1 MAEIVTERI
10 IRARP
15 EAIFACIS
23 NPEALARWWGP
34 KGFSNTFHEFDF
46 RPGGSWRFTMHGPNG
61 ADYANQSEFVAIVP
75 PREVVIR
82 HVSPPP
88 FVLTISLEPREGGT
102 LLRWQGQFATA
113 AELERVKKFA
123 PEANEQNLDRLEVE
137 LARQG

>member
-1 MAEIVTERI
+1 MPDIVTERI
-10 IRARP
+10 IRAKP

-23 NPEALARWWGP
+23 NPDALARWWGP

-61 ADYANQSEFVAIVP
+61 ADYANQSQFLEIVATS
-75 PREVVIR
+75 RVVIR

-88 FVLTISLEPREGGT
+88 FVLAISLEPREEGT
-102 LLRWQGQFATA
+102 LIRWQGQFATA
-113 AELERVKKFA
+113 AELERVRKFA
-123 PEANEQNLDRLEVE
+123 PEANEQNLDRLEAE